1 MRDTLSRVATFG
13 LVHGAYHGAWCWTEL
28 VPRLTSL
35 GHSAV
40 AVDLPTED
48 PEAGAQGYA
57 ETVVQA
63 LDGRDNDDDVVLVG
77 HSLAGLT
84 IPVVATLRP
93 VQHLVYLCALVPR
106 PGVSFNQVQ
115 AEEPVFSHYSP
126 AVAAVGHLDG
136 SASCPEER
144 ALELFY
150 HDCEPDLAHW
160 AARQLRRQHWRV
172 LREPTPLTALP
183 DLPATYI
190 VCDADRAIDPAWSRA
205 TARHTL
211 GVEPVELPG
220 GHSPFLTQ
228 AARLAELLS
237 SLVAANR

>member
-1 MRDTLSRVATFG
+1 VATFG
-13 LVHGAYHGAWCWTEL
+13 LVHGAYHGGWCWSEL

-48 PEAGAQGYA
+48 PEAGAQRYA

-63 LDGRDNDDDVVLVG
+63 LDGRHNDDDIVLVG

-106 PGVSFNQVQ
+106 PGASFNQVQ
-115 AEEPVFSHYSP
+115 AEAPMFSHYTP
-126 AVAAVGHLDG
+126 AVAAVGHSDG

-144 ALELFY
+144 ALDLFY
-150 HDCEPDLAHW
+150 HDCEPDLARW

-172 LREPTPLTALP
+172 LRETTPLSAIP
-183 DLPATYI
+183 DVASSYF
-190 VCDADRAIDPAWSRA
+190 VCDADRAIDPTWSRA
-205 TARHTL
+205 AARQAL
-211 GVEPVELPG
+211 GVEPVELTG

-228 AARLAELLS
+228 PAKLAELLS
-237 SLVAANR
+237 SLVAAK